1 MRDNVD
7 LKIEKLYSAYQKT
20 LNAEDTANSAKDVV
34 YSFSELKLPDKS
46 MYAKGFN
53 YNNKLIRDDYVN
65 SMSKL
70 QSVYGG
76 KGVGL
81 IEQTRKHIHKLM
93 DLISERDAVAKT
105 FFEQMESKQMSTI
118 EAFGSDVDT
127 AISKVSDFI
136 DNTGDKAI
144 GHMGVAKVGNVV
156 SASYDGGIK
165 AVDHYA
171 NTEIA
176 KVAYDHAVLKG
187 TAKSHASMSDEF
199 SRSSRG
205 EYIPQGFTKV
215 EAVGHVIDNFK
226 NKKANENN
234 VIDSM
239 LTFSK

>member
-34 YSFSELKLPDKS
+34 YSFGELKLPDKS

-53 YNNKLIRDDYVN
+53 YNTKLIRDDYVN

-127 AISKVSDFI
+127 NIAKVSDFI

-156 SASYDGGIK
+156 NTNYGKGK
-165 AVDHYA
+165 EAVNH
-171 NTEIA
+171 TGVA
-176 KVAYDHAVLKG
+176 K
-187 TAKSHASMSDEF
+187 
-199 SRSSRG
+199 
-205 EYIPQGFTKV
+205 FTKV
-215 EAVGHVIDNFK
+215 GIAQTNSG
-226 NKKANENN
+226 KKAQAYAADRVYHIAPEVAQMYQPVKAESVFVNGYKPNFTKNSEAIINDYVN
-234 VIDSM
+234 
-239 LTFSK
+239 LSK